1 MIQKTEKYVAFLPC
15 RKGSER
21 VKNKNTRKFAD
32 KQGGLISIKLDQLL
46 SVKEI
51 DEIFVSSND
60 EKILEYAHRLKNDK
74 IIIDERDEKL
84 CSSAT
89 STDSLIQ
96 YAGKKIK
103 DSVIL
108 WTHVTSPFVAAPIYQ
123 EAVRLYDENVL
134 NGNHDSLMT
143 VNTLH
148 KFLWN
153 SNEPINYNRN
163 IEKWPR
169 TQTLPPVYEVNSGIF
184 MAHSSIYGNF
194 MDRIG
199 NSPYLMPLHDLIAF
213 DIDWEENWIIAEQ
226 MYLKK
231 ISSI

>member
-1 MIQKTEKYVAFLPC
+1 MIKKTEKFVAFLPC

-21 VKNKNTRKFAD
+21 VKHKNTRKFAD
-32 KQGGLISIKLDQLL
+32 KEDGLISIKLNQLL
-46 SVKEI
+46 PLNEI
-51 DEIFVSSND
+51 NEIFLSSND
-60 EKILEYAHRLKNDK
+60 EKILDYAHRLKSDK
-74 IIIDERDEKL
+74 IVIDERDEGL

-89 STDSLIQ
+89 STDSLIE

-103 DSVIL
+103 DSIIL

-123 EAVRLYDENVL
+123 EALRLYDENVL
-134 NGNHDSLMT
+134 NGNNDSLMS
-143 VNTLH
+143 VNTIN

-153 SNEPINYNRN
+153 SKEPINYNRN

-184 MAHSSIYGNF
+184 MAHSNIYRNLK
-194 MDRIG
+194 DRIG
-199 NSPYLMPLHDLIAF
+199 DNPYLMPLHDLIAF

-226 MYLKK
+226 MYLKN